1 MVYYPSRTQG
11 ETYSLILTYTNA
23 PFLLFSPPP
32 QPPLSFSSQSKQQG
46 VLNILMGEHGTWVLN
61 KQTPNRQI
69 WWSSPLSGPLRFEY
83 DPTLQQ
89 WVTTR
94 GRKELFTLLAEEVQ
108 QVSGVDIQ
116 ARRTKH

>member
-1 MVYYPSRTQG
+1 
-11 ETYSLILTYTNA
+11 
-23 PFLLFSPPP
+23 
-32 QPPLSFSSQSKQQG
+32 
-46 VLNILMGEHGTWVLN
+46 MGDAGTWVLN

-83 DPTLQQ
+83 DPALQQ

-108 QVSGVDIQ
+108 KVAGVDIQ
-116 ARRTKH
+116 ARRTQH